1 MAKKIFLF
9 ENNLTDIVNNE
20 NDCLKQTNPDMV
32 IQVSIQKRNAQLEE
46 ENQSKEN
53 ENNGLKTE
61 FVSLQNFNVEL
72 KETVA
77 KDFKAMQ
84 ELENNRNKWKV
95 SFEEILNDENYQNPN
110 REEVNKIRFAFLPNL
125 SNLHRTQDKICL
137 FQTRIEE
144 VNNFDLFF

>member
-1 MAKKIFLF
+1 
-9 ENNLTDIVNNE
+9 LTDIVNNE

>member
-125 SNLHRTQDKICL
+125 SNLHRTDRKS
-137 FQTRIEE
+137 
-144 VNNFDLFF
+144 VV